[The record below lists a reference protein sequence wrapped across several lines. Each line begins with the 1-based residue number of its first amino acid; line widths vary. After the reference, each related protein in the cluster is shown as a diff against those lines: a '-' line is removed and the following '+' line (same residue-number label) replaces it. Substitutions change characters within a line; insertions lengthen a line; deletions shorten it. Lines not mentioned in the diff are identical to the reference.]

1 MNADEI
7 ILQEAQEAG
16 VNGQAL
22 LQGIKKD
29 LAAGNSQVLRSGNS
43 VLVLKRIG
51 DGAAALHLFTTDNG
65 IGVARALQDF
75 INKIRNSDIK
85 VVYGQADNEQI
96 LRLLK
101 MLGVN
106 VTESDLP
113 EYNWRADVWV
123 E

>member
-16 VNGQAL
+16 VNGRAL

-29 LAAGNSQVLRSGNS
+29 LAAGNSQVLRAGNS

-51 DGAAALHLFTTDNG
+51 NGAALLHLFTTDNG
-65 IGVARALQDF
+65 IGVARAVQDF
-75 INKIRNSDIK
+75 IQKIRQSDIK
-85 VVYGQADNEQI
+85 VVYGQAENQQI
-96 LRLLK
+96 LKLLG

-106 VTESDLP
+106 VQESDLP
-113 EYNWRADVWV
+113 EYNWRAEV
-123 E
+123 